1 MRALSRRDFLKLSG
15 LGLLGLSLPKPEQ
28 FSFLPSPVHS
38 FLGPGSASWAA
49 PGSGVLV
56 DDSLSQQGRV
66 TARLIWIFDQP
77 SFNARHVN
85 LYWRDSI
92 VDITGVSIS
101 QDEGDYN
108 RVWYEIGDEGY
119 AYSGTIQP
127 VHTILN
133 TPTLEFPV
141 SGTLAE
147 VTVPYTD
154 AHGQPQVNSLAA
166 YRMYYS
172 TVHWIM
178 SGVTSS
184 SDGKVWYQ
192 VLDDKWNKLYY
203 APGAHLRLISA
214 DELTPLSPAVPDTQK
229 KIQVRLDDQLVLA
242 YENGQPVFATRA
254 ATGAIFI
261 AGTYTTPTGHF
272 MTYHKRPTRH
282 MANGDITAS
291 GYDLPGVPWVMYFT
305 EAGLSLHGTY
315 WHNDFGHPKS
325 HGCINLSVEAAKWL
339 FRWTNPPVK
348 AGEQYAY
355 QPIGTE
361 LEIVK

>member
-1 MRALSRRDFLKLSG
+1 MQPLSRRDLLKLG
-15 LGLLGLSLPKPEQ
+15 GMGLLGLALP
-28 FSFLPSPVHS
+28 
-38 FLGPGSASWAA
+38 GPGSFPFLLRKEGDWTLPRAD
-49 PGSGVLV
+49 PPV
-56 DDSLSQQGRV
+56 DDTDTQQGRV
-66 TARLIWIFDQP
+66 TSRLIWVYDQP
-77 SFNARHVN
+77 STSARRLSLH
-85 LYWRDSI
+85 WRDSI
-92 VDITGVSIS
+92 LSITGITIS
-101 QDEGDYN
+101 QDMGDYN
-108 RVWYEIGDEGY
+108 RVWYEIGGEGY

-127 VHTILN
+127 VQTVLN
-133 TPTLEFPV
+133 APEAQVPV
-141 SGTLAE
+141 TGALAQ

-154 AHGQPQVNSLAA
+154 AHEQPSVESMAA
-166 YRMYYS
+166 YRMYYD
-172 TVHWIM
+172 TIHWVM
-178 SGVTSS
+178 SAFTSP

-203 APGAHLRLISA
+203 APAAHLRFISPE
-214 DELTPLSPAVPDTQK
+214 ELAPLSPDIPDTQK
-229 KIQVRLDDQLVLA
+229 RIQVRLDDQLVLA
-242 YENGQPVFATRA
+242 YENDQPVFATRA

-261 AGTYTTPTGHF
+261 GGTYTTPIGHF

-339 FRWTNPPVK
+339 FRWTTPAVK
-348 AGEQYAY
+348 PGDQFAY
-355 QPIGTE
+355 QPSGTA